1 MKKIL
6 TITLLSL
13 FFLAQFG
20 KVISFCYCSIES
32 YRVTGTT
39 DCDCEKNLAGTV
51 KHESNKDHSSAGL
64 QSLHYDELFQQLSS
78 VTNTV
83 FPIVANNTTF
93 NSSDEPLYN
102 AYLSAMLRPPSA

>member
-39 DCDCEKNLAGTV
+39 DCDCEKNLAGSI
-51 KHESNKDHSSAGL
+51 KHETNKDHSSTQKLTIYYEKNICDTLTADYRTGMCCGAIG
-64 QSLHYDELFQQLSS
+64 H
-78 VTNTV
+78 
-83 FPIVANNTTF
+83 
-93 NSSDEPLYN
+93 
-102 AYLSAMLRPPSA
+102 

>member
-39 DCDCEKNLAGTV
+39 DCDCEKNLAGSI
-51 KHESNKDHSSAGL
+51 KHETNKDHSSTGF
-64 QSLHYDELFQQLSS
+64 QSLHYDELFHHRTFIDNVVYTPESGNIS
-78 VTNTV
+78 
-83 FPIVANNTTF
+83 FNNA
-93 NSSDEPLYN
+93 DEPLYT
-102 AYLSAMLRPPSA
+102 AYLFAMLKPPSV